1 MLTLYG
7 SMTIQF
13 SVAFENEGIN
23 QNIELLTFKRWL
35 AIEAVMFTVTVLSNI
50 IVIFLRTCYKD
61 PLLIDLDSLVNEQT
75 ESIDFLRSE
84 NTQLV
89 VNFLSVCLFPLGVFA
104 FSERDNFDIDKL
116 TDDNNLFQNVSGF
129 ISSSFELLQKN

>member
-13 SVAFENEGIN
+13 SVAFENEGIK

-104 FSERDNFDIDKL
+104 FSEIE
-116 TDDNNLFQNVSGF
+116 VSKRVGVLHF
-129 ISSSFELLQKN
+129 LSIG

>member
-1 MLTLYG
+1 
-7 SMTIQF
+7 MTIQF
-13 SVAFENEGIN
+13 SVAFENEGIK

-61 PLLIDLDSLVNEQT
+61 PLLIDIDSLVNEQT

>member
-1 MLTLYG
+1 
-7 SMTIQF
+7 
-13 SVAFENEGIN
+13 
-23 QNIELLTFKRWL
+23 
-35 AIEAVMFTVTVLSNI
+35 MFMVTVLSNI
-50 IVIFLRTCYKD
+50 IVIFIRTCYKD
-61 PLLIDLDSLVNEQT
+61 PLLIDLDSLVNDQT

-104 FSERDNFDIDKL
+104 FSERDSFDIDKL

-129 ISSSFELLQKN
+129 ISSSFELFQKNRDEQAKVLYF